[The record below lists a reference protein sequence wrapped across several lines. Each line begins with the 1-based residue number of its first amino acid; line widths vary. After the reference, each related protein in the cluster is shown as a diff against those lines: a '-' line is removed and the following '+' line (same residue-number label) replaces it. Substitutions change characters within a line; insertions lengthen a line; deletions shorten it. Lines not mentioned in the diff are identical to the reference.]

1 MEAQTKM
8 PKMKRTEECLRLEGL
23 RIQRGQSLILENVD
37 WVVRKGEHWVILG
50 ANGSGKT
57 SLLRALAGYFMPT
70 AGKIFLL
77 GKQYGRADWRQVR
90 LRIGIVSSAVRQ
102 MMADTEP
109 ALISI
114 ISGRYAVID
123 YWGDPEAEDRRR
135 AKRILRQVECGRL
148 ADRPWACLSQ
158 GERQRILIGRALM
171 SRPALLVLDEPCAGL
186 DPGARE
192 NFLQFLERMGRRKNA
207 PTLILVTH
215 HVEEITPVFTH
226 VLMLRGGQVLHSG
239 HRRRVM
245 SSSRLSALFG
255 AETKLRSQGGRYTLF
270 VKARSTRI
278 A

>member
-1 MEAQTKM
+1 
-8 PKMKRTEECLRLEGL
+8 MKQTEECLRLEGL
-23 RIQRGQSLILENVD
+23 TIQRGQSLILENVD
-37 WVVRKGEHWVILG
+37 WVVWKGEHWVILG

-114 ISGRYAVID
+114 ISGKYAVID
-123 YWGDPEAEDRRR
+123 YWGDPEAKEQRR
-135 AKRILRQVECGRL
+135 AKRILRQVECGHL

-192 NFLQFLERMGRRKNA
+192 NFLQFLERMGQQKNA

-226 VLMLRGGQVLHSG
+226 VLLLRGGRVLHSG

-255 AETKLRSQGGRYTLF
+255 AEAKLRSQGGRYTLS
-270 VKARSTRI
+270 VKAHSTRI

>member
-1 MEAQTKM
+1 
-8 PKMKRTEECLRLEGL
+8 MKQAEECLRLEGL
-23 RIQRGQSLILENVD
+23 RIERGTSLILENVN

-77 GKQYGRADWRQVR
+77 GKQYGCADWRQIR

-109 ALISI
+109 AIISI
-114 ISGRYAVID
+114 ISGKYAVID

-135 AKRILRQVECGRL
+135 AKRILRQVECGYL

-226 VLMLRGGQVLHSG
+226 VLLLRGGRVLHSG

-255 AETKLRSQGGRYTLF
+255 AEATLRSRCGRYTLS
-270 VKARSTRI
+270 VKAHSTRI

>member
-1 MEAQTKM
+1 
-8 PKMKRTEECLRLEGL
+8 MKQAEECLRLEGL
-23 RIQRGQSLILENVD
+23 RIERGQSLILENVD

-114 ISGRYAVID
+114 ISGKYAVID

-135 AKRILRQVECGRL
+135 AKRILRQVECSHL

-171 SRPALLVLDEPCAGL
+171 ARPALLVLDEPCAGL

-192 NFLQFLERMGRRKNA
+192 NFLQFLERMGRRRNA

-226 VLMLRGGQVLHSG
+226 VLMLQGGQVLHSG

-255 AETKLRSQGGRYTLF
+255 AETKLRSQGRRYTLS
-270 VKARSTRI
+270 VKAHSARI